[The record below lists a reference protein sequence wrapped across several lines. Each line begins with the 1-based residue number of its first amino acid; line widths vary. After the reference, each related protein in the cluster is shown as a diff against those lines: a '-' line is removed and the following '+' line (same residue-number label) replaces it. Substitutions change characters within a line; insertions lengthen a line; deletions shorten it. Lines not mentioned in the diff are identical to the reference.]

1 MKVDGRC
8 HCGLISYEAEIDPR
22 AIMVCHCT
30 DCQALSGSAFRTVA
44 LTRPGGLRLLSG
56 EVRTYVKVAES
67 GARRL
72 QCVCPDCGSP
82 IYATAEGDEP
92 KVYSL
97 RLGTC
102 RQRAALK
109 PVAQIWCGSALPWL
123 GALPE
128 TVRRA
133 KG

>member
-8 HCGLISYEAEIDPR
+8 HCGRISYEADIDP
-22 AIMVCHCT
+22 AAVMVCHCT

-44 LTRPGGLRLLSG
+44 LTRPGGLRLLTG
-56 EVRTYVKVAES
+56 EVRTYVKIAES

-72 QCVCPDCGSP
+72 QCFCPDCGSP
-82 IYATAEGDEP
+82 IYATAEGAEP

-102 RQRAALK
+102 RQRAELM
-109 PVAQIWCGSALPWL
+109 PVAQIWCGSALSWL
-123 GALPE
+123 GDLPGIE
-128 TVRRA
+128 RRPR
-133 KG
+133 G

>member
-8 HCGLISYEAEIDPR
+8 HCGRIAYEAEIDPG
-22 AIMVCHCT
+22 AVMVCHCT

-44 LTRPGGLRLLSG
+44 LTRPGGFRLLSG
-56 EVRTYVKVAES
+56 ELKTYVKVAES
-67 GARRL
+67 GARRH
-72 QCVCPDCGSP
+72 QGFCPDCGSP
-82 IYATAEGDEP
+82 IYSTSEGDEP

-102 RQRAALK
+102 TQRAELV
-109 PVAQIWCGSALPWL
+109 PVAQIWSGSALPWL
-123 GALPE
+123 GELPAIA
-128 TVRRA
+128 RRP